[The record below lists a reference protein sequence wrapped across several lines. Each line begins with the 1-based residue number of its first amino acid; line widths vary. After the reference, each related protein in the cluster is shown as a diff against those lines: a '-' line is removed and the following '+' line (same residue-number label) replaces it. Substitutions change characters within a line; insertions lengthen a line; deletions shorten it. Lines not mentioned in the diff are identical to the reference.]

1 LGVLARAPS
10 FVILYDA
17 NKFSWGAN
25 ASVIYIEV
33 LARDLSI
40 YNMEQPKAKIYF
52 LYCIE
57 YTFLD
62 LIGYFLKNAWS
73 LPLFATKKRNQFLF
87 SNYFIFNVF

>member
-57 YTFLD
+57 YTILD

-73 LPLFATKKRNQFLF
+73 LPLFATKKRK
-87 SNYFIFNVF
+87 YFFFQ

>member
-40 YNMEQPKAKIYF
+40 YNMEQQKQKY
-52 LYCIE
+52 
-57 YTFLD
+57 
-62 LIGYFLKNAWS
+62 
-73 LPLFATKKRNQFLF
+73 
-87 SNYFIFNVF
+87 IFYIV